1 MEELTEHSTEP
12 LARPSPAQGKPE
24 ELPQPDVVTAVIEHD
39 IRAGA
44 EAAYEEWLQHITICA
59 QQFVGH
65 VGVNILRPPA
75 GSRRYTIVVRFDTLE
90 HLQKWLGSEIRRRLI
105 GQVGPLLERG
115 DQVDIKTGLEFWFTP
130 PTPVQRRPPAY
141 KQFLLTLSA
150 IFPLTL
156 LVPWMLRPL
165 FQVAP
170 VFGLPVVSNFVI
182 SAVIVGL
189 ITYVIMPHY
198 TRLVAGW
205 LYR

>member
-1 MEELTEHSTEP
+1 MEEWTEHATEP
-12 LARPSPAQGKPE
+12 FARPSTAHGKPE
-24 ELPQPDVVTAVIEHD
+24 ALPQPDVVTAVIAHD
-39 IRAGA
+39 VRVGT
-44 EAAYEEWLQHITICA
+44 EAAYEAWLQHITVCA

-65 VGVNILRPPA
+65 IGVNLLRPPA

-90 HLQKWLGSEIRRRLI
+90 HLQGWLGSETRRQLI
-105 GQVGPLLERG
+105 TQVGPLLERG
-115 DQVDIKTGLEFWFTP
+115 DQVDIQTGLEFWFTP
-130 PTPVQRRPPAY
+130 PTPAQRRPPAY
-141 KQFLLTLSA
+141 KQFSLTLSA

-182 SAVIVGL
+182 SAVIVGM

>member
-1 MEELTEHSTEP
+1 MEELKGHSTE
-12 LARPSPAQGKPE
+12 LFARPSTPNRKPE
-24 ELPQPDVVTAVIEHD
+24 ELPQPDIVTAVIEHD
-39 IRAGA
+39 VGAGA
-44 EAAYEEWLQHITICA
+44 EAAYEEWLQHITLCA

-65 VGVNILRPPA
+65 IGVNILRPPV

-90 HLQKWLGSEIRRRLI
+90 HLQEWLGSETRRRLI
-105 GQVGPLLERG
+105 AQVGPLLERG

-130 PTPVQRRPPAY
+130 PTPAQRRPPAY

-170 VFGLPVVSNFVI
+170 VFGLPVVSNFVV

-198 TRLVAGW
+198 TRLVAG
-205 LYR
+205 